1 MKILLPV
8 AGQSS
13 RYPGMRPK
21 WLLTLPDGRLM
32 VEKAL
37 SGINMEFVDE
47 VVLIMLD
54 EHTEF
59 IASDFLSKS
68 LAKIAKDIPV
78 NIFILDSPTPH
89 NLQR

>member
-8 AGQSS
+8 AGKSS

-21 WLLTLPDGRLM
+21 WLLTLPEGRLM

-47 VVLIMLD
+47 VVLIMLE
-54 EHTEF
+54 EHTNLF
-59 IASDFLSKS
+59 HL
-68 LAKIAKDIPV
+68 
-78 NIFILDSPTPH
+78 IF
-89 NLQR
+89 